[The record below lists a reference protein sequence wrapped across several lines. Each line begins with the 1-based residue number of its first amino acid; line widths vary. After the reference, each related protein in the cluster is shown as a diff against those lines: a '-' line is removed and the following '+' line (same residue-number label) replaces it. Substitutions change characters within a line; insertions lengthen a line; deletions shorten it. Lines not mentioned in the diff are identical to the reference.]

1 MPQLLNQLEIDT
13 CIEKP
18 ILQLNKKIEFHC
30 IITLSNYYYFIE
42 MANLTTSVETSF
54 FFHI

>member
-13 CIEKP
+13 FIEKP

-42 MANLTTSVETSF
+42 MATSVEKSF